1 MRRFPPIAAAF
12 ACALLLACAHRR
24 TAEQEAMVKRA
35 DCVELLKAADAA
47 RAQKQLE
54 LAADLASACTADK
67 LAALV
72 DQVPPAQALL
82 WCGRAAAA
90 QQKGCGP
97 ARIAELAAKLNPRLT
112 IGPSDESTPLDPLLG
127 GALGE
132 LGKDLN
138 LSWSARDPDVVV
150 GKLAVAVE
158 HATSSTIATV
168 ADAKG
173 KKVRVPATQH
183 RFVARSEA
191 QVVLG
196 SKTRTLRAQEE
207 ARDLT
212 WEAAPKLAVAA
223 KFDPSVPPEAE
234 LKKRAVLAWVRTLA
248 RALAANPP
256 EGVDITDEKGC
267 VAYGLSLNL
276 TSGDPSAAAS
286 GSGDPAKVAACEK
299 LLGEP
304 PGAGIPVP

>member
-1 MRRFPPIAAAF
+1 MI
-12 ACALLLACAHRR
+12 
-24 TAEQEAMVKRA
+24 KRA
-35 DCVELLKAADAA
+35 DCAELLMAADAA
-47 RAQKQLE
+47 RARKQPD
-54 LAADLASACTADK
+54 LAADLASACPADR

-72 DQVPPAQALL
+72 DQAPPAQALL
-82 WCGRAAAA
+82 WCGRAAAVE
-90 QQKGCGP
+90 QKGCTA
-97 ARIAELAAKLNPRLT
+97 ARVAELLAKLNPHFT

-127 GALGE
+127 AALDA

-138 LSWSARDPDVVV
+138 LSWDPHDPGVVV
-150 GKLAVAVE
+150 GKLVVTVE
-158 HATSSTIATV
+158 HGTSSISATV
-168 ADAKG
+168 SDAKG

-183 RFVARSEA
+183 RFVARAEA

-196 SKTRTLRAQEE
+196 SKTRTLRALEE

-212 WEAAPKLAVAA
+212 WDAAPKLAVAA
-223 KFDPSVPPEAE
+223 KFEPAVPPEAE
-234 LKKRAVLAWVRTLA
+234 LKKRAALAWLRALA

-256 EGVDITDEKGC
+256 EGVEVNDEKGC

-276 TSGDPSAAAS
+276 TSGDPSAAAH
-286 GSGDPAKVAACEK
+286 GAGDPAKVAACEK